1 MCKAP
6 GSIAHTHVRVVTWRQ
21 QQGPSPLKH
30 ARVFLAGRKPLR
42 LEKKTTRCLKKKK
55 KKKICIPLGHGAFL
69 VDFRSQTT
77 CLAQSSFCRAIA
89 KRTIEHLQNSAA
101 CQQHTCLEINHTY
114 GYMPRDTVPGNKLR
128 RALPSARDPERTQ
141 AKAAEF
147 LPINATWGLQPELG
161 TRPVTSAELE
171 LL

>member
-1 MCKAP
+1 M
-6 GSIAHTHVRVVTWRQ
+6 
-21 QQGPSPLKH
+21 
-30 ARVFLAGRKPLR
+30 
-42 LEKKTTRCLKKKK
+42 
-55 KKKICIPLGHGAFL
+55 
-69 VDFRSQTT
+69 
-77 CLAQSSFCRAIA
+77 
-89 KRTIEHLQNSAA
+89 
-101 CQQHTCLEINHTY
+101 
-114 GYMPRDTVPGNKLR
+114 PGNKLR